1 MHEAGGPAH
10 GGSDAAGLNGPTG
23 RGTDATMSAAPE
35 RAGSGGVGTPAI
47 RRAPSGEDQGPLPGI
62 GLCLS
67 GGGYRA
73 MLFHVGSLWRLN
85 EAGLLPKLDRI
96 SSVSGGSITA
106 AVLALHWH
114 ELAFGATGIAANFGD
129 TVADP
134 IRALAHR
141 TIDVP
146 AVVTGALLPGATING
161 RLTRAYR
168 RVFGRSTLAD
178 LPSRPEFVF
187 DATNLQSGDLWRF
200 STRVEGDWRVGTRR
214 APDTELA
221 PVVAASSAFPPLL
234 SPARFTYS
242 PEVLSPGSDPAVNHP
257 PYTTKLVL
265 ADGGVYDNLGLEAV
279 WSRYT
284 QVLISDAG
292 GHMANA
298 PKPHAF
304 WPLQIFRVLNV
315 IDNQVRDL
323 RKRQAVL
330 SFIDGRRSGAYWGI
344 RSHVR
349 DFGLADPIA
358 DPSDDTVQALAGVA
372 TRLAGIAD
380 DLQERLINWGYVIC
394 DTALRAHVEPGQAP
408 GRLPYPDAPLS

>member
-1 MHEAGGPAH
+1 MTSGSPAIVGLAMQERTASTGP
-10 GGSDAAGLNGPTG
+10 P
-23 RGTDATMSAAPE
+23 APQ
-35 RAGSGGVGTPAI
+35 GVGTPAI
-47 RRAPSGEDQGPLPGI
+47 RRAPSGEDEGPVPGR

-85 EAGLLPKLDRI
+85 EAGLLAKLDRI

-106 AVLALHWH
+106 GVLALHWN
-114 ELAFGATGIAANFGD
+114 ELSFDASGVAANFAQA
-129 TVADP
+129 VAAP
-134 IRALAHR
+134 IRDLATR

-146 AVVTGALLPGATING
+146 AVLAGALLPGATING

-168 RVFGRSTLAD
+168 RVFGRATLAD
-178 LPSRPEFVF
+178 LPGHPEFVF

-200 STRVEGDWRVGTRR
+200 SSRIEGDWRVGTRR
-214 APDTELA
+214 APDTQLA

-234 SPARFTYS
+234 SPARFSFPPEALTAGTD
-242 PEVLSPGSDPAVNHP
+242 PEVNRP
-257 PYTTKLVL
+257 PYTTRVAL

-279 WSRYT
+279 WSRYE

-292 GHMANA
+292 GHMGNTT
-298 PKPHAF
+298 KPHAF
-304 WPLQIFRVLNV
+304 WPLQILRVLSV

-330 SFIDGRRSGAYWGI
+330 WFIDGQRTGAYWGI

-358 DPSDDTVQALAGVA
+358 EPSDEAVQALAGVA
-372 TRLAGIAD
+372 TRLAGIAGE
-380 DLQERLINWGYVIC
+380 LQERLINWGYVIC
-394 DTALRAHVEPGQAP
+394 DTAVRAHVDPGQAP
-408 GRLPYPDAPLS
+408 GRLPYPDAPL

>member
-1 MHEAGGPAH
+1 VSAHEQPVAKC
-10 GGSDAAGLNGPTG
+10 L
-23 RGTDATMSAAPE
+23 
-35 RAGSGGVGTPAI
+35 GTPAI
-47 RRAPSGEDQGPLPGI
+47 RRAPSGEDDGPIPGL

-85 EAGLLPKLDRI
+85 EAGLLPKLDRV

-106 AVLALHWH
+106 GVLALHWH
-114 ELAFGATGIAANFGD
+114 ELAFDAAGTATNFAGAVAA
-129 TVADP
+129 P
-134 IRALAHR
+134 IRTLAKR

-146 AVVTGALLPGATING
+146 AVLAGLLLPGATING

-168 RVFGRSTLAD
+168 RVFGTATLAD
-178 LPSRPEFVF
+178 LPSHPEFVF

-200 STRVEGDWRVGTRR
+200 SSRVEGDWRVGTRQ
-214 APDTELA
+214 APDTQLA

-234 SPARFTYS
+234 SPARFSFPHDGLTA
-242 PEVLSPGSDPAVNHP
+242 GSDPAVGVP
-257 PYTTKLVL
+257 PYTTKVVL

-279 WSRYT
+279 WSRYQ

-292 GHMANA
+292 GHMGNA
-298 PKPHAF
+298 PKPHAV
-304 WPLQIFRVLNV
+304 WPLQILRVLDV

-330 SFIDGRRSGAYWGI
+330 SFIDGQRTGAYWGI

-349 DFGLADPIA
+349 DFGLRDPIA
-358 DPSDDTVQALAGVA
+358 QPSDETVRELAGVA
-372 TRLAGIAD
+372 TRLAHLD
-380 DLQERLINWGYVIC
+380 DAAQERLINWGYLIC
-394 DTALRAHVEPGQAP
+394 DTALRAHVDPGQAP
-408 GRLPYPDAPLS
+408 GRLPYPKTRL